1 MESTL
6 NKIGILTFVA
16 NVDDG
21 VFNYTKSLIDA
32 LKKDCTNKYILFC
45 NENDDRFDNYDLE
58 IRTIC
63 KSKSNLFTKVV
74 TFIQFIFLIRKP
86 YLLTKDEIDLFNDI
100 KFFISPAVS
109 AYPHFFV
116 NKPFVFTLHDMQEK
130 YYPHY
135 FTLYERFT
143 RWVNNKTLAKCA
155 HRIIC
160 ESQYVKNDITNF
172 TDTIPEKVVIIQSP
186 PPENLLNYLFHKY
199 KYIKI
204 KNKYKLPDNY
214 ILYPA
219 QSWPH
224 KNHLKLLEAFSI
236 VNKNHL
242 DINLILTG
250 NINNNYK
257 NILKKIDELGLS
269 NKVKHLGS
277 IRYEELLYVYKM
289 SIMLVM
295 PTLFE
300 SVSIPIY
307 ESFFLKVPVCASNVL
322 AIPEQVGDAGILFD
336 PNDVYDMADKISIL
350 LNDEKLRNEKKD
362 LGFEMVSNF
371 NHKEYKNKLMDVLYQ
386 S

>member
-16 NVDDG
+16 NVDHG

-32 LKKDCTNKYILFC
+32 LKNDLTNEYILFC
-45 NENDDRFDNYDLE
+45 NESDDRFDNYNLE
-58 IRTIC
+58 KRKLS
-63 KSKSNLFTKVV
+63 KSKNNLFKKVL

-86 YLLTKDEIDLFNDI
+86 YLLTKDELDLFHDI
-100 KFFISPAVS
+100 KFFISPAVT
-109 AYPHFFV
+109 AYPHFFL

-143 RWVNNKTLAKCA
+143 RWINNKTLAKCA
-155 HRIIC
+155 FKIIC
-160 ESQYVKNDITNF
+160 ESEYVKKDIIKF
-172 TDTIPEKVVIIQSP
+172 TATIPDNVVIIQSP
-186 PPENLLNYLFHKY
+186 PPENLVNFLFNKSTY
-199 KYIKI
+199 SKI
-204 KNKYKLPDNY
+204 KNKYNLPNNY
-214 ILYPA
+214 IIYPA

-242 DINLILTG
+242 GIKLILTG

-257 NILKKIDELGLS
+257 NILKKIDELGIS
-269 NKVKHLGS
+269 NKVKHLGCIS
-277 IRYEELLYVYKM
+277 YEELLYVYKM

-300 SVSIPIY
+300 SVSTPIY
-307 ESFFLKVPVCASNVL
+307 
-322 AIPEQVGDAGILFD
+322 
-336 PNDVYDMADKISIL
+336 
-350 LNDEKLRNEKKD
+350 
-362 LGFEMVSNF
+362 
-371 NHKEYKNKLMDVLYQ
+371 
-386 S
+386 

>member
-16 NVDDG
+16 NVDHG

-32 LKKDCTNKYILFC
+32 LKNDLTNEYILFC
-45 NENDDRFDNYDLE
+45 NESDDRFDNYNLE
-58 IRTIC
+58 KRKLS
-63 KSKSNLFTKVV
+63 KSKNNLFKKVL

-86 YLLTKDEIDLFNDI
+86 YLLTKDELDLFHDI
-100 KFFISPAVS
+100 KFFISPAVT
-109 AYPHFFV
+109 AYPHFFL

-143 RWVNNKTLAKCA
+143 RWINNKTLAKCA
-155 HRIIC
+155 FKIIC
-160 ESQYVKNDITNF
+160 ESEYVKKDIIKF
-172 TDTIPEKVVIIQSP
+172 TATIPDNVVIIQSP
-186 PPENLLNYLFHKY
+186 PPENLVNFLFNKSTY
-199 KYIKI
+199 SKI
-204 KNKYKLPDNY
+204 KNKYNLPNNY
-214 ILYPA
+214 IIYPA

-242 DINLILTG
+242 GIKLILTG

-257 NILKKIDELGLS
+257 NILKKIDELGIS
-269 NKVKHLGS
+269 NKVKHLGCIS
-277 IRYEELLYVYKM
+277 YEELLYVYKM

-307 ESFFLKVPVCASNVL
+307 ESFFLKVPVCASNVF

-350 LNDEKLRNEKKD
+350 LNDVNLRNEKKE
-362 LGFEMVSNF
+362 LGFKMVSNF
-371 NHKEYKNKLMDVLYQ
+371 NHKEYKDKLMAVLNQ

>member
-1 MESTL
+1 
-6 NKIGILTFVA
+6 
-16 NVDDG
+16 
-21 VFNYTKSLIDA
+21 
-32 LKKDCTNKYILFC
+32 
-45 NENDDRFDNYDLE
+45 
-58 IRTIC
+58 
-63 KSKSNLFTKVV
+63 
-74 TFIQFIFLIRKP
+74 
-86 YLLTKDEIDLFNDI
+86 
-100 KFFISPAVS
+100 
-109 AYPHFFV
+109 
-116 NKPFVFTLHDMQEK
+116 MQEK

-143 RWVNNKTLAKCA
+143 RWVNNKTIAKCA
-155 HRIIC
+155 YKIIC
-160 ESQYVKNDITNF
+160 ESEFVKNDITKF
-172 TDTIPEKVVIIQSP
+172 TNTNPAKVVIIQSP
-186 PPENLLNYLFHKY
+186 PPDNLVNCLFNKY

-204 KNKYKLPDNY
+204 KKKFKLPDNY
-214 ILYPA
+214 LIYPA
-219 QSWPH
+219 QTWPH

-250 NINNNYK
+250 NTNNNYK
-257 NILKKIDELGLS
+257 YIIKRIYELGIS
-269 NKVKHLGS
+269 NKVKHLGCIS
-277 IRYEELLYVYKM
+277 YEELLYVYKM

-362 LGFEMVSNF
+362 LGFELVSNF

>member
-143 RWVNNKTLAKCA
+143 RWINNKTLAKCA
-155 HRIIC
+155 FKIIC
-160 ESQYVKNDITNF
+160 ESEYVKKDIIKF
-172 TDTIPEKVVIIQSP
+172 TATIPDNVVIIQSP
-186 PPENLLNYLFHKY
+186 PPENLVNFLFNKSTY
-199 KYIKI
+199 SKI
-204 KNKYKLPDNY
+204 KNKYNLPNNY
-214 ILYPA
+214 IIYPA

-242 DINLILTG
+242 
-250 NINNNYK
+250 
-257 NILKKIDELGLS
+257 
-269 NKVKHLGS
+269 
-277 IRYEELLYVYKM
+277 
-289 SIMLVM
+289 
-295 PTLFE
+295 
-300 SVSIPIY
+300 
-307 ESFFLKVPVCASNVL
+307 
-322 AIPEQVGDAGILFD
+322 GI
-336 PNDVYDMADKISIL
+336 K
-350 LNDEKLRNEKKD
+350 
-362 LGFEMVSNF
+362 
-371 NHKEYKNKLMDVLYQ
+371 
-386 S
+386 

>member
-16 NVDDG
+16 NVDHG

-32 LKKDCTNKYILFC
+32 LKNDLTNEYILFC
-45 NENDDRFDNYDLE
+45 NESDDRFDNYNLE
-58 IRTIC
+58 KRKLS
-63 KSKSNLFTKVV
+63 KSKNNLFKKVL

-86 YLLTKDEIDLFNDI
+86 YLLTKDELDLFHDI
-100 KFFISPAVS
+100 KFFISPAVT
-109 AYPHFFV
+109 AYPHFFL

-143 RWVNNKTLAKCA
+143 RWINNKTLAKCA
-155 HRIIC
+155 FKIIC
-160 ESQYVKNDITNF
+160 ESEYVKKDIIKF
-172 TDTIPEKVVIIQSP
+172 TATIPDNVVIIQSP
-186 PPENLLNYLFHKY
+186 PPENLVNFLFNKSTY
-199 KYIKI
+199 SKI
-204 KNKYKLPDNY
+204 KNKYNLPNNY
-214 ILYPA
+214 IIYPA

-242 DINLILTG
+242 GIKLILTG

-257 NILKKIDELGLS
+257 NILKIIDELGIS
-269 NKVKHLGS
+269 NKVKHLGCIS
-277 IRYEELLYVYKM
+277 YEELLYVYKM

-307 ESFFLKVPVCASNVL
+307 ESFFLKVPVCASNVF

-350 LNDEKLRNEKKD
+350 LNDVNLRNEKKE
-362 LGFEMVSNF
+362 LGFKMVSNF
-371 NHKEYKNKLMDVLYQ
+371 NHKEYKDKLMAVLNQ

>member
-16 NVDDG
+16 NVDHG

-32 LKKDCTNKYILFC
+32 LRKDFTNEYILFC
-45 NENDDRFDNYDLE
+45 NESDDRFDNYNLE
-58 IRTIC
+58 IRKIR
-63 KSKSNLFTKVV
+63 KSKINLFKKFV
-74 TFIQFIFLIRKP
+74 TFIQFIFFIRKP
-86 YLLTKDEIDLFNDI
+86 YLLTKDEIDLFHDI

-109 AYPHFFV
+109 AYPHFFL

-143 RWVNNKTLAKCA
+143 RWVNNKTLVRCA
-155 HRIIC
+155 FKIIC
-160 ESQYVKNDITNF
+160 ESEYVKKDIIKF
-172 TDTIPEKVVIIQSP
+172 TATIPDNVVIIQSP
-186 PPENLLNYLFHKY
+186 PPENLVNFLFNKSTY
-199 KYIKI
+199 SKI
-204 KNKYKLPDNY
+204 KNKYNLSNNY
-214 ILYPA
+214 IIYPA

-257 NILKKIDELGLS
+257 YIIKRIYELGIS
-269 NKVKHLGS
+269 NKVKHLGCIS
-277 IRYEELLYVYKM
+277 YEELLYVYKM
-289 SIMLVM
+289 SSMLVM

-350 LNDEKLRNEKKD
+350 LNDVNLRNEKKD
-362 LGFEMVSNF
+362 LGFAMVSNF
-371 NHKEYKNKLMDVLYQ
+371 NHKEYKDKLMDALYQ

>member
-16 NVDDG
+16 NVDHG

-32 LKKDCTNKYILFC
+32 LKNDLTNEYILFC
-45 NENDDRFDNYDLE
+45 NESDDRFDNYNLE
-58 IRTIC
+58 KRKLS
-63 KSKSNLFTKVV
+63 KSKNNLFKKVL
-74 TFIQFIFLIRKP
+74 TFLQFIFLIRKP
-86 YLLTKDEIDLFNDI
+86 YLLTKDELDLFHDI
-100 KFFISPAVS
+100 KFFISPAVT
-109 AYPHFFV
+109 AYPHFFL

-143 RWVNNKTLAKCA
+143 RWINNKTLAKCA
-155 HRIIC
+155 FKIIC
-160 ESQYVKNDITNF
+160 ESEYVKKDIIKF
-172 TDTIPEKVVIIQSP
+172 TATIPDNVVIIQSP
-186 PPENLLNYLFHKY
+186 PPENLVNFLFNKSTY
-199 KYIKI
+199 SKI
-204 KNKYKLPDNY
+204 KNKYNLPNNY
-214 ILYPA
+214 IIYPA

-242 DINLILTG
+242 GIKLILTG

-257 NILKKIDELGLS
+257 NILKKIDELGIS
-269 NKVKHLGS
+269 NKVKHLGCIS
-277 IRYEELLYVYKM
+277 YEELLYVYKM

-307 ESFFLKVPVCASNVL
+307 ESFFLKVPVCASNVF

-350 LNDEKLRNEKKD
+350 LNDVNLRNEKKE
-362 LGFEMVSNF
+362 LGFKMVSNF
-371 NHKEYKNKLMDVLYQ
+371 NHKEYKDKLMAVLNQ

>member
-16 NVDDG
+16 NVDHG

-32 LKKDCTNKYILFC
+32 LKNDLTNEYILFC
-45 NENDDRFDNYDLE
+45 NESDDRFDNYNLE
-58 IRTIC
+58 KRKLS
-63 KSKSNLFTKVV
+63 KSKNNLFKKIL

-86 YLLTKDEIDLFNDI
+86 YLLTNDELDLFHDI
-100 KFFISPAVS
+100 KFFISPGVT
-109 AYPHFFV
+109 AYPHFFL

-143 RWVNNKTLAKCA
+143 RWINNKTLAKCA
-155 HRIIC
+155 FKIIC
-160 ESQYVKNDITNF
+160 ESEYVKKDIIKF
-172 TDTIPEKVVIIQSP
+172 TATIPDNVVIIQSP
-186 PPENLLNYLFHKY
+186 PPENLVNFLFNKSTY
-199 KYIKI
+199 SKI
-204 KNKYKLPDNY
+204 KNKYNLPNNY
-214 ILYPA
+214 IIYPA

-242 DINLILTG
+242 GIKLILTG

-257 NILKKIDELGLS
+257 NILKKIDELGIS
-269 NKVKHLGS
+269 NKVKHLGCIS
-277 IRYEELLYVYKM
+277 YEELLYVYKM

-371 NHKEYKNKLMDVLYQ
+371 NHKEYKNKLMDVLY
-386 S
+386 

>member
-16 NVDDG
+16 NVDHG

-32 LKKDCTNKYILFC
+32 LKNDLTNEYILFC
-45 NENDDRFDNYDLE
+45 NESDDRFDNYNLE
-58 IRTIC
+58 KRKLS
-63 KSKSNLFTKVV
+63 KSKNNLFKKVL

-86 YLLTKDEIDLFNDI
+86 YLLTKDELDLFHDI
-100 KFFISPAVS
+100 KFFISPAVT
-109 AYPHFFV
+109 AYPHFFL

-135 FTLYERFT
+135 FTLYDRFS

-155 HRIIC
+155 FKIIC
-160 ESQYVKNDITNF
+160 ESEYVKKDIIKF
-172 TDTIPEKVVIIQSP
+172 TATIPDNVVIIQSP
-186 PPENLLNYLFHKY
+186 PPENLVNFLFNKSTY
-199 KYIKI
+199 SKI
-204 KNKYKLPDNY
+204 KNKYNLPNNY
-214 ILYPA
+214 IIYPA

-242 DINLILTG
+242 GIKLILTG

-257 NILKKIDELGLS
+257 NILKKIDELGIS
-269 NKVKHLGS
+269 NKVKHLGCIS
-277 IRYEELLYVYKM
+277 YEELLYVYKM

-307 ESFFLKVPVCASNVL
+307 ESFFLKVPVCASNVF

-350 LNDEKLRNEKKD
+350 LNDVNLRNEKKE
-362 LGFEMVSNF
+362 LGFKMVSNF
-371 NHKEYKNKLMDVLYQ
+371 NHKEYKDKLMAVLNQ